1 MRIFASLVAT
11 IYVVVVMSVYAP
23 DDWHGILF
31 MPIIYL
37 AARGSVDFF
46 IREKED

>member
-23 DDWHGILF
+23 DDWHGILSCRSF
-31 MPIIYL
+31 TWL
-37 AARGSVDFF
+37 
-46 IREKED
+46 REDP